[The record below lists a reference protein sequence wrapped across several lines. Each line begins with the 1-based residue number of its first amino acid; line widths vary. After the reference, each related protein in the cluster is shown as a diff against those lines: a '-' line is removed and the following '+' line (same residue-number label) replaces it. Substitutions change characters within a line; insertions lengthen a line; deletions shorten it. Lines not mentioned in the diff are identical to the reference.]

1 MKYLTLSCLLFFAAC
16 ANNSSRQSNL
26 IAEQKLLKD
35 STNIINDKLGE
46 YLQQNLPDSAEAQRK
61 QLGLVYGRLTSI
73 QLALDSLT
81 TAK

>member
-1 MKYLTLSCLLFFAAC
+1 MKYLTLLCLIFFAAC
-16 ANNSSRQSNL
+16 ATNSSRQSNL

-35 STNIINDKLGE
+35 SANIINDKIGG

-61 QLGLVYGRLTSI
+61 QLGLVHGRLTRI

-81 TAK
+81 IAK